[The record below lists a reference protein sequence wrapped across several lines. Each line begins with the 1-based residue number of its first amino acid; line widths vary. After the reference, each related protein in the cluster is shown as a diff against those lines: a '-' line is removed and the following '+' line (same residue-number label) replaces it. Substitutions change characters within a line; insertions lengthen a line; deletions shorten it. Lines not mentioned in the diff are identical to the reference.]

1 MNLGLSI
8 FVSQDGEIR
17 THRGTFE
24 DFKGAIEA
32 GGFRSFAYKFI
43 PDEPAP
49 EAPPLPACKNQQW
62 SRSDGNALCRCGR
75 PYSEHVGLHLLCDG
89 TLVKL

>member
-8 FVSQDGEIR
+8 FVSHDGEIR

-32 GGFRSFAYKFI
+32 GGFRDLAYKFV
-43 PDEPAP
+43 PDETAP
-49 EAPPLPACKNQQW
+49 EAPLPDCKNQQW
-62 SRSDGNALCRCGR
+62 TRVSGHTVCRCGK
-75 PYSEHVGLHLLCDG
+75 PYSEHIGLHLLCNGD
-89 TLVKL
+89 LVKL